1 MRLVIW
7 LALPVAILGFAVLF
21 TIVLSWSQ
29 GGSFCSTWMSAAL
42 PLCR

>member
-7 LALPVAILGFAVLF
+7 LALPVGILGFAVLI
-21 TIVLSWSQ
+21 TIILSWSQ
-29 GGSFCSTWMSAAL
+29 GLSFCATWMSAAL

>member
-1 MRLVIW
+1 MRVVIW
-7 LALPVAILGFAVLF
+7 LAAPVGILAFAVLI
-21 TIVLSWSQ
+21 TIILSWSQ